1 MSKIHPSAV
10 VSTPHI
16 GEGTAIWQFAIVLE
30 GAVIGRDCNVN
41 CHTFI
46 EGGVTLGD
54 RVTVK
59 AGVYLW
65 NGITVEDDVFIGPNV
80 TFTNDRRPRSR
91 RPVPPVP
98 TLLRRGCSIGANAA
112 IAPGITVGE
121 NALVG
126 FSAVVTRDV
135 PAYAMVYGNP
145 ARFQGWVDENGDAM
159 EAAGEERFRAVDGRF
174 FVAKASGLKLET
186 TG

>member
-1 MSKIHPSAV
+1 MNKIHPSAM
-10 VSTPHI
+10 VSSSQI
-16 GEGTAIWQFAIVLE
+16 GSGTTIWQFAIVLE
-30 GAVIGRDCNVN
+30 GAVIGSDCNVN

-65 NGITVEDDVFIGPNV
+65 DGVTAEDDVFIGPNV
-80 TFTNDRRPRSR
+80 TFANDRRPRSR
-91 RPVPPVP
+91 RPVPAVP

-112 IAPGITVGE
+112 IAPGITIGE
-121 NALVG
+121 HALVG

-135 PAYAMVYGNP
+135 PAHALVYGNP
-145 ARFQGWVDENGDAM
+145 ARQQGWVDE
-159 EAAGEERFRAVDGRF
+159 AGETMVPAGEARFRATDGRF
-174 FVAKASGLKLET
+174 FVVTASGLVPET
-186 TG
+186 TD

>member
-1 MSKIHPSAV
+1 MSKIHPSAF
-10 VSTPHI
+10 VSSQQI
-16 GEGTAIWQFAIVLE
+16 GEGTAIWQFAVVLE

-46 EGGVTLGD
+46 EGGAKLGD

-65 NGITVEDDVFIGPNV
+65 NGVTAEDDVFIGPNV

-98 TLLRRGCSIGANAA
+98 TLLRRGCSLGANAA

-121 NALVG
+121 YALVG
-126 FSAVVTRDV
+126 FSAAVTRDV

-145 ARFQGWVDENGDAM
+145 ARFQGWVDENGDPM
-159 EAAGEERFRAVDGRF
+159 EAAGEGRFRAADGRIF
-174 FVAKASGLKLET
+174 SVTPSGLVPEK